1 MLAGLKQP
9 VNMIGIALDYG
20 VSRKD
25 KDKSKKNKKTSKSS
39 FFGSP
44 NAQKTRNDKTNSE
57 TKQRSQTVNTEN
69 EITKKEEND
78 LKKRSLTLNDVTDE
92 KSFRPTS
99 MLRKMSTEV
108 IDDDFEEFYKELDDE
123 LNKVSSDEE
132 DSVEDISV
140 SETSFVALT
149 PRDNQS
155 DFAFNEIKK
164 LFSEEFDEENDFEKL
179 KTSLGINVDENV
191 EYPNFQ
197 LLKSYLQ
204 KVL

>member
-1 MLAGLKQP
+1 
-9 VNMIGIALDYG
+9 MIGIALDYG

-57 TKQRSQTVNTEN
+57 TKQRSQTVNNEN

-155 DFAFNEIKK
+155 DFAFTEIKK

>member
-1 MLAGLKQP
+1 
-9 VNMIGIALDYG
+9 MICIALDSD
-20 VSRKD
+20 VSKKNKGR
-25 KDKSKKNKKTSKSS
+25 DKSKKNKKTSKSS

-44 NAQKTRNDKTNSE
+44 NSQKSGNDKTDSE
-57 TKQRSQTVNTEN
+57 IKQRSQTVNIEN
-69 EITKKEEND
+69 ETTGKEEND

-132 DSVEDISV
+132 DSVEDSSISE
-140 SETSFVALT
+140 SSFVALT
-149 PRDNQS
+149 PKGNES

-179 KTSLGINVDENV
+179 KTSVGINIDENF

-204 KVL
+204 KVLDE

>member
-1 MLAGLKQP
+1 
-9 VNMIGIALDYG
+9 MIGIALDYG

-57 TKQRSQTVNTEN
+57 TKQRSQTVNNEN
-69 EITKKEEND
+69 EITKTEEND
-78 LKKRSLTLNDVTDE
+78 LKKRSVTLNDVTDE

-108 IDDDFEEFYKELDDE
+108 IDDDFEEFYKELDNE